1 MKMWTP
7 LLLSCLLYTLG
18 IAAQPRYL
26 IIVPAA
32 LPYPSFQ
39 RVCLDIRGLEKP
51 IRVALTLVHPSGN
64 LSLYR
69 KVVRNNW
76 IFECSKFQ
84 VPQPAG
90 NQEVSTVHLSISNGH
105 YFSANEE
112 KQVLIRR
119 AGTGTFIQTD
129 KSVYKP
135 GQTVKFRIVT
145 LTEDFVPVNSKYPM
159 VELQDPN
166 QNRIGQWLDVRPKQ
180 GIAEFS
186 FQLAAELSLGTYTIN
201 VVNPKVSSTFTV
213 EERVLRKFN
222 VFFEGPTQI
231 YASEKT
237 FPLRV
242 CGRYSYGKAVQ
253 GTMQVTLCQR
263 ARRHPQKASKDVC
276 REYRGPTMSKGC
288 FTPSVSTSVFNLA
301 PSEEEVKLYAEAS
314 LLEMGTGVQIN
325 TSSQILISRTA
336 ARAVFE
342 TPNSYYIPG
351 VPYRGKIKLQDP
363 YGNVL
368 RNRKVYLVIKFMR
381 RRFIKTYITDDSGI
395 ASFNLDTTAWNSS
408 TVSLEGR
415 FTLEDLTHT
424 PRKTDISY
432 TNAYHHLQP
441 FYVTTKS
448 FLDIHPLTATL
459 SCGLRQNVQ
468 VTFMLSR
475 DDLGED
481 TSRIGFAYYVS
492 GKAGIVVRGQ
502 RTVQIGKLNMLKGSF
517 SIPLTFTA
525 DFSPSPS
532 LVVYAVFPNGGV
544 TADSIRFDVAPCFD
558 NQVKVGFSAK
568 EAHPGSTVQLQLQAA
583 PGSLCAVQAVDENM
597 FFVRP
602 EGELTSQ
609 MVYGL
614 FPAAY
619 RHGYPAQVEEHS
631 DNCVQPQSTLSL
643 LRGKPQH
650 SFQPDIFKLFQNMGL
665 KIFSNLV
672 IKKPSQCFHRM
683 NRKPA
688 VGGHSTEDQRITKEQ
703 PQFTTHGRLHHYF
716 PETWIWNLFSVGSN
730 GTRSVLVTAP
740 AAAAEWKVKTF
751 CLTGRGFG
759 LAPTTSFRT
768 VQPFF
773 VDVTLP
779 YSVIRGET
787 IVLKATVFNYLQQC
801 IQIHVAL
808 AKSSDFQV
816 EPCRTCRDRECVCTE
831 ESKTFI
837 WNVTAVQL
845 GTLNITVR
853 TEVLDSTSRCGGR
866 KSLPATMRR
875 RHTLVKH
882 LLVRPEGVLVE
893 KSYSSLLCPR
903 GGNMAEEPVSLH
915 LPDNAVK
922 GSARASI
929 SISGD
934 LMGMALQNLDRL
946 VQMPHG
952 CGEQNMVLFSPIVYV
967 LQYLEETR
975 QLTPEIREKAT
986 GFLRKA
992 YQMQLFYRHRDGS
1005 YSVFGQQDGEGNTWL
1020 TAFVVKSFSQA
1031 RKYIYVDGKN
1041 VQDALH
1047 WLEQNQLHS
1056 GCFATKGSHFHS
1068 SLKGSVDDEISLGAY
1083 VAAALLELG
1092 QPLKDKLMQTTL
1104 RCLQQAV
1111 HNITNIYTEAVLAYA
1126 FALAGDYET
1135 TQELLYKLEEQAI
1148 KSGGQIHWS
1157 PKPSSPASTDFWPG
1171 TQSVDIE
1178 LTASVLL
1185 ACLSKP
1191 RVHAGDMTTAAGIV
1205 AWLTQQQNPYGGFA
1219 STQDTVVALQALAKY
1234 AARTF
1239 STSGQAIVRVKSQR
1253 GFEKTFQVNHQKRLL
1268 MQQTALTEV
1277 PGQFLVQVRGSSCIF
1292 TQTVLRYHEPP
1303 PRAAVTFTL
1312 RVNTELTN
1320 CSQASARVLTIHILA
1335 SYIGSRVTS
1344 NMVILEVSLLSGF
1357 VLAPRSRMLLESRTI
1372 IKKIETKADV
1382 VYIYLEKLNDE
1393 SQTFILQ
1400 LEQVIQMKNVKP
1412 ASIKVYDYY
1421 QPEERA
1427 LADYS
1432 AVCR

>member
-7 LLLSCLLYTLG
+7 FLLSCLLYTLG
-18 IAAQPRYL
+18 IVAQPRYL

-32 LPYPSFQ
+32 LRYPSSQ
-39 RVCLDIRGLEKP
+39 RVCLDLRGVEKP
-51 IRVALTLVHPSGN
+51 IRVALTLVLPSGN

-90 NQEVSTVHLSISNGH
+90 SQEVGTVHLRISNGH

-119 AGTGTFIQTD
+119 ASTGTFIQMD
-129 KSVYKP
+129 KPIYNP
-135 GQTVKFRIVT
+135 GQTVKFRVVT
-145 LTEDFVPVNSKYPM
+145 LTEDFAPVNSKYSV
-159 VELQDPN
+159 VEVQDPN
-166 QNRIGQWLDVRPKQ
+166 HNRIGQWLDVRPKQ
-180 GIAEFS
+180 GIADLS
-186 FQLAAELSLGTYTIN
+186 FQLAAELSLGTYTIS
-201 VVNPKVSSTFTV
+201 VENPKVSSTFKV
-213 EERVLRKFN
+213 EERVLQKFD
-222 VFFEGPTQI
+222 VFFEGPAQI
-231 YASEKT
+231 YASDKT

-242 CGRYSYGKAVQ
+242 CGRYSYGRAVQ
-253 GTMQVTLCQR
+253 GTMRVTLCQK
-263 ARRHPQKASKDVC
+263 ARRRPRNASRDIC
-276 REYRGPTMSKGC
+276 REYSGPTVSKGC

-301 PSEEEVKLYAEAS
+301 PGEENSKLYAEAS

-325 TSSQILISRTA
+325 TSSQILISRIA

-342 TPNSYYIPG
+342 MPNAYYIPG
-351 VPYRGKIKLQDP
+351 VPYRGKIKLQDH
-363 YGNVL
+363 YGNGMK
-368 RNRKVYLVIKFMR
+368 NRKVYLVIKFMR
-381 RRFIKTYITDDSGI
+381 RRFIKTYITDGSGI

-408 TVSLEGR
+408 SVSLEGR

-424 PRKTDISY
+424 PRKTDFSY

-441 FYVTTKS
+441 FHVTTKS
-448 FLDIHPLTATL
+448 FLDIHPLVETL
-459 SCGLRQNVQ
+459 PCGLKQNVQ
-468 VTFMLSR
+468 VTFTLSR

-481 TSRIGFAYYVS
+481 TSRIGFAYYVT

-502 RTVQIGKLNMLKGSF
+502 RTVQVGKLNMLKGSF

-525 DFSPSPS
+525 DFTPSPS
-532 LVVYAVFPNGGV
+532 LVVYTIFPNGGV
-544 TADSIRFDVAPCFD
+544 TADSIRFDVALCFE
-558 NQVKVGFSAK
+558 NQVKVGFPTKA
-568 EAHPGSTVQLQLQAA
+568 AHPGSTVQLRLQAA
-583 PGSLCAVQAVDENM
+583 PGSLCAVQAADENM

-602 EGELTSQ
+602 ESKLTSQ

-619 RHGYPAQVEEHS
+619 KHGYPAQVEEHS
-631 DNCVQPQSTLSL
+631 HHCVQPQSTSSL

-650 SFQPDIFKLFQNMGL
+650 SFQPDIFNLFRNMGL

-672 IKKPSQCFHRM
+672 IKKPSQCFHRVD
-683 NRKPA
+683 RKLTI
-688 VGGHSTEDQRITKEQ
+688 GGPSTEDQRITKEQ
-703 PQFTTHGRLHHYF
+703 PQFTTHERLHHYF

-730 GTRSVLVTAP
+730 GSRSVLVTVP
-740 AAAAEWKVKTF
+740 AAAAEWKVKAF
-751 CLTGRGFG
+751 CLSGRGFG
-759 LAPTTSFRT
+759 LAPTTSLRT

-787 IVLKATVFNYLQQC
+787 FVLQATVFNYLQQC
-801 IQIHVAL
+801 VQIHVAL
-808 AKSSDFQV
+808 AKSSDFQI
-816 EPCRTCRDRECVCTE
+816 EPCRTCRDKECLCAE
-831 ESKTFI
+831 ESKTFM

-853 TEVLDSTSRCGGR
+853 IEVLDTTPRCGGR
-866 KSLPATMRR
+866 KPLPATMRR
-875 RHTLVKH
+875 RHTVVKH

-893 KSYSSLLCPR
+893 KSYSSFLCPR
-903 GGNMAEEPVSLH
+903 GGNMVEEPVSLQ
-915 LPDNAVK
+915 LPDNVVK

-934 LMGMALQNLDRL
+934 LLGTALQNLDHL

-952 CGEQNMVLFSPIVYV
+952 CGEQNMVLFAPIVYV
-967 LQYLEETR
+967 LQYLEKTR
-975 QLTPEIREKAT
+975 QLTPEIKERAT
-986 GFLRKA
+986 GFLRNG
-992 YQMQLFYRHRDGS
+992 YQMQLLYRQRDGS
-1005 YSVFGQQDGEGNTWL
+1005 YNVFGQQDEEGNTWL
-1020 TAFVVKSFSQA
+1020 TAFVVKSFGQA
-1031 RKYIYVDGKN
+1031 RKYIYVDEKN
-1041 VQDALH
+1041 IQDALR
-1047 WLEQNQLHS
+1047 WLEQNQLPS
-1056 GCFATKGSHFHS
+1056 GCFATKGSLFHS

-1083 VAAALLELG
+1083 IAAALLELG
-1092 QPLKDKLMQTTL
+1092 QPLKGKLMQTTL
-1104 RCLQQAV
+1104 HCLQQAV

-1171 TQSVDIE
+1171 TQSVDVE
-1178 LTASVLL
+1178 LTAYVLL
-1185 ACLSKP
+1185 AYLSKP

-1205 AWLTQQQNPYGGFA
+1205 AWLTRQQNAYGGFA

-1239 STSGQAIVRVKSQR
+1239 SPSGQVLVRVKSQR
-1253 GFEKTFQVNHQKRLL
+1253 GFGKAFQVNRQKRLL
-1268 MQQTALTEV
+1268 VQQAALTEV
-1277 PGQFLVQVRGSSCIF
+1277 PGQFLVQVHGSSCIF
-1292 TQTVLRYHEPP
+1292 AQTVLRYHEPP

-1312 RVNTELTN
+1312 RVTTELTN
-1320 CSQASARVLTIHILA
+1320 CSQANARVLTVHILA

-1344 NMVILEVSLLSGF
+1344 NMVMVEVSLLSGF
-1357 VLAPRSRMLLESRTI
+1357 ALAPRSRMLLERRTI
-1372 IKKIETKADV
+1372 IKKIEVKADV

-1393 SQTFILQ
+1393 SQTFTLQ
-1400 LEQVIQMKNVKP
+1400 LEQVIQMKNLKP

-1432 AVCR
+1432 AVCS

>member
-1 MKMWTP
+1 MWTP
-7 LLLSCLLYTLG
+7 FLLSCLLYTLG
-18 IAAQPRYL
+18 IVAQPRYL

-32 LPYPSFQ
+32 LPYPSSQ
-39 RVCLDIRGLEKP
+39 RVCLDLRGVEKP
-51 IRVALTLVHPSGN
+51 IRVALSLVHPSGN

-84 VPQPAG
+84 VQPAG
-90 NQEVSTVHLSISNGH
+90 SQEVGTVHLHISNGH
-105 YFSANEE
+105 YFCANEE
-112 KQVLIRR
+112 KKVLILR
-119 AGTGTFIQTD
+119 AGTGDLSRMD
-129 KSVYKP
+129 KPIYNP

-145 LTEDFVPVNSKYPM
+145 LTEDFAPVNSKYSV
-159 VELQDPN
+159 VEVQDPN

-180 GIAEFS
+180 GIADLS
-186 FQLAAELSLGTYTIN
+186 FQLAAELSLGTYTIS
-201 VVNPKVSSTFTV
+201 VVKPKVSSTFKV
-213 EERVLRKFN
+213 EEHVLQKFD
-222 VFFEGPTQI
+222 VFFEGPAQI
-231 YASEKT
+231 YASDKT
-237 FPLRV
+237 FPLRA

-253 GTMQVTLCQR
+253 GIMWVTLCQK
-263 ARRHPQKASKDVC
+263 ARRHPQNTSKDIC
-276 REYRGPTMSKGC
+276 REYSGPTMSKGC

-301 PSEEEVKLYAEAS
+301 PSEEDSKLYAEAS

-325 TSSQILISRTA
+325 ASSQILISRTA

-342 TPNSYYIPG
+342 TPNAYYIPG
-351 VPYRGKIKLQDP
+351 VPYRGKIKLQDH
-363 YGNVL
+363 YGNGMK
-368 RNRKVYLVIKFMR
+368 NRKVYLVIKFMR
-381 RRFIKTYITDDSGI
+381 RRLIKTYITDGSGI

-408 TVSLEGR
+408 SVSLEGR

-424 PRKTDISY
+424 PRKTDFSY

-441 FYVTTKS
+441 FHVTTKS
-448 FLDIHPLTATL
+448 FLDIHPLTETL
-459 SCGLRQNVQ
+459 PCGLKQNVQ
-468 VTFMLSR
+468 VTFTLSR

-481 TSRIGFAYYVS
+481 TSRIGFAYYVT

-502 RTVQIGKLNMLKGSF
+502 RSVQVGKLNMLKGSF

-525 DFSPSPS
+525 DFTPSPS
-532 LVVYAVFPNGGV
+532 LVVYTIFPSGGV
-544 TADSIRFDVAPCFD
+544 TADSIRFDVALCFE
-558 NQVKVGFSAK
+558 NQVKVEFQAK
-568 EAHPGSTVQLQLQAA
+568 EAHPGSTVQLRLQAA

-602 EGELTSQ
+602 ESELTRQ

-631 DNCVQPQSTLSL
+631 DHCVQPQSTSYL
-643 LRGKPQH
+643 LRGKTQH
-650 SFQPDIFKLFQNMGL
+650 SFQPDIFNLFRNMGL

-672 IKKPSQCFHRM
+672 IKKPSQCFHRVD
-683 NRKPA
+683 RKLTM
-688 VGGHSTEDQRITKEQ
+688 GGPSTEDQRITKEQ
-703 PQFTTHGRLHHYF
+703 PQFTSHGRLHHYF

-730 GTRSVLVTAP
+730 GSRSVPVAAP

-751 CLTGRGFG
+751 CLAGRGFG
-759 LAPTTSFRT
+759 LAPGTSLRT

-773 VDVTLP
+773 MDVTLP

-787 IVLKATVFNYLQQC
+787 FVLKATVFSYLQQC

-816 EPCRTCRDRECVCTE
+816 EPCRTCRDKECLCAE
-831 ESKTFI
+831 ESKTFT

-845 GTLNITVR
+845 GILNITLR
-853 TEVLDSTSRCGGR
+853 IEVLDTTPRCGGR
-866 KSLPATMRR
+866 KPLPATMRR

-903 GGNMAEEPVSLH
+903 GGNMAEEPVSLR
-915 LPDNAVK
+915 LPDNVVK
-922 GSARASI
+922 GSASASI

-934 LMGMALQNLDRL
+934 LMGTALQNLDRL

-952 CGEQNMVLFSPIVYV
+952 CGEQNMVLFAPIVYV
-967 LQYLEETR
+967 LQYLEKTR
-975 QLTPEIREKAT
+975 QLTPEIKERAT
-986 GFLRKA
+986 RFLRNG
-992 YQMQLFYRHRDGS
+992 YQMQLLYRHRDGS
-1005 YSVFGQQDGEGNTWL
+1005 YSVFGQQDVEGNTWL
-1020 TAFVVKSFSQA
+1020 TAFVVKSFGQA
-1031 RKYIYVDGKN
+1031 RKYIYVDDKN

-1047 WLEQNQLHS
+1047 WLEQNQLPS
-1056 GCFATKGSHFHS
+1056 GCFATKGSLLHS
-1068 SLKGSVDDEISLGAY
+1068 SLKGSMDDEISLGAY

-1092 QPLKDKLMQTTL
+1092 QPLKGKLMQTTL

-1178 LTASVLL
+1178 LTAYVLL
-1185 ACLSKP
+1185 AYLSKP

-1205 AWLTQQQNPYGGFA
+1205 AWLTRQQNAYGGFA

-1239 STSGQAIVRVKSQR
+1239 STSGQALVRVKSQR
-1253 GFEKTFQVNHQKRLL
+1253 GFGKAFQVNHQKRLL
-1268 MQQTALTEV
+1268 VQQAALTEV
-1277 PGQFLVQVRGSSCIF
+1277 PGQFLVQVHGSSCVF
-1292 TQTVLRYHEPP
+1292 AQTVLRYHEPP

-1320 CSQASARVLTIHILA
+1320 CSQADARVLTIRILA

-1344 NMVILEVSLLSGF
+1344 NMVIVEVSLLSGF
-1357 VLAPRSRMLLESRTI
+1357 ILAPRSRMLLECRTI
-1372 IKKIETKADV
+1372 VKKIEVKADV

-1400 LEQVIQMKNVKP
+1400 LEQVIQMKNLKP
-1412 ASIKVYDYY
+1412 ASIKIYDYY

-1432 AVCR
+1432 AVCS

>member
-1 MKMWTP
+1 MWTP
-7 LLLSCLLYTLG
+7 FLLSCLLYTLG
-18 IAAQPRYL
+18 IVAEPRYL

-32 LPYPSFQ
+32 LPYPSSQ
-39 RVCLDIRGLEKP
+39 RVCLDLRGVEKP

-90 NQEVSTVHLSISNGH
+90 SQEVGTVHLRISNGH
-105 YFSANEE
+105 YFSVNQE

-119 AGTGTFIQTD
+119 AGTGTFIQMD
-129 KSVYKP
+129 KPIYNP

-145 LTEDFVPVNSKYPM
+145 LTEDFAPVNSKYSV
-159 VELQDPN
+159 VEIQDPN

-180 GIAEFS
+180 GIADLS
-186 FQLAAELSLGTYTIN
+186 FQLAAELSLGTYTIS
-201 VVNPKVSSTFTV
+201 VVNPKVSSTFKV
-213 EERVLRKFN
+213 EERVLQKFD
-222 VFFEGPTQI
+222 VFFEGPAHI
-231 YASEKT
+231 YASDKT

-253 GTMQVTLCQR
+253 GTMRVTLCQR
-263 ARRHPQKASKDVC
+263 ARRRPQNASKDIC
-276 REYRGPTMSKGC
+276 REYSGPTMSKGC
-288 FTPSVSTSVFNLA
+288 FTPSVSTSAFNLA
-301 PSEEEVKLYAEAS
+301 PSEEDGKLYAEAS
-314 LLEMGTGVQIN
+314 LLETRTGVQIN

-342 TPNSYYIPG
+342 TPNAYYIPG
-351 VPYRGKIKLQDP
+351 VPYRGKIKLQDH
-363 YGNVL
+363 YGNGMK
-368 RNRKVYLVIKFMR
+368 NRKVYLVIKFMR
-381 RRFIKTYITDDSGI
+381 RRFIKTYITDGSGI

-408 TVSLEGR
+408 SVSLE
-415 FTLEDLTHT
+415 
-424 PRKTDISY
+424 
-432 TNAYHHLQP
+432 
-441 FYVTTKS
+441 VT
-448 FLDIHPLTATL
+448 
-459 SCGLRQNVQ
+459 
-468 VTFMLSR
+468 
-475 DDLGED
+475 
-481 TSRIGFAYYVS
+481 
-492 GKAGIVVRGQ
+492 GKAGILVRGQ
-502 RTVQIGKLNMLKGSF
+502 RRVQVGKLNSKSAAAGRQAAFAPVLKGSF

-525 DFSPSPS
+525 DFTPSPS
-532 LVVYAVFPNGGV
+532 LVVYAIFPNGGV
-544 TADSIRFDVAPCFD
+544 TADSIRFDVALCFE
-558 NQVKVGFSAK
+558 NQVKVGFPAK
-568 EAHPGSTVQLQLQAA
+568 EAHPGSTVQLRLQAA

-602 EGELTSQ
+602 ASELTSQ

-619 RHGYPAQVEEHS
+619 RHGYPAQVEEHP
-631 DNCVQPQSTLSL
+631 DRCVQPQSTSPL
-643 LRGKPQH
+643 LRGKPPH
-650 SFQPDIFKLFQNMGL
+650 SFQPDIFNLFRNMGL

-672 IKKPSQCFHRM
+672 IKKPSQCFHWAD
-683 NRKPA
+683 RKPTM
-688 VGGHSTEDQRITKEQ
+688 GGPSTEDHRITKEQ
-703 PQFTTHGRLHHYF
+703 PQFTTQGRRHQYF
-716 PETWIWNLFSVGSN
+716 PETWIWNLFSVGSD
-730 GTRSVLVTAP
+730 GSRSVPVTAP
-740 AAAAEWKVKTF
+740 AVAAEWKVTMF
-751 CLTGRGFG
+751 CLAGKGFG
-759 LAPTTSFRT
+759 LAPTTSLRT
-768 VQPFF
+768 VQPFY

-779 YSVIRGET
+779 YSVIQGET
-787 IVLKATVFNYLQQC
+787 FVLKATVFNYLQQC
-801 IQIHVAL
+801 VQIHMVL

-816 EPCRTCRDRECVCTE
+816 EPCRTCRDKECLCAE
-831 ESKTFI
+831 ESKTFT

-853 TEVLDSTSRCGGR
+853 IEVLDTTTRCGGR
-866 KSLPATMRR
+866 KPLPATMRR
-875 RHTLVKH
+875 RHTLVRR

-893 KSYSSLLCPR
+893 KSYGSLLCLR

-915 LPDNAVK
+915 LPDSVVK

-934 LMGMALQNLDRL
+934 LMAMALQNLDRL

-952 CGEQNMVLFSPIVYV
+952 CGEQNMVMFAPIVYV
-967 LQYLEETR
+967 LQYLEKTR
-975 QLTPEIREKAT
+975 QLTPEIKERAA
-986 GFLRKA
+986 GFLRNG
-992 YQMQLFYRHRDGS
+992 YQTQLLYRHRDGS

-1020 TAFVVKSFSQA
+1020 TAFVVKSFGQA
-1031 RKYIYVDGKN
+1031 RKYIYIDDKN
-1041 VQDALH
+1041 IQDALR
-1047 WLEQNQLHS
+1047 WLEQNQLPS
-1056 GCFATKGSHFHS
+1056 GCFATKGSLFHS

-1092 QPLKDKLMQTTL
+1092 QPLKGKLMQTTL

-1111 HNITNIYTEAVLAYA
+1111 HNITNTYTEAVLAYA

-1178 LTASVLL
+1178 LTAYVLL
-1185 ACLSKP
+1185 AYLSKL

-1205 AWLTQQQNPYGGFA
+1205 AWLTRQQNAYGGFA

-1239 STSGQAIVRVKSQR
+1239 STSGQALVRVKSQR
-1253 GFEKTFQVNHQKRLL
+1253 GFGKAFQVNRQKRLL
-1268 MQQTALTEV
+1268 VQQAALTEV
-1277 PGQFLVQVRGSSCIF
+1277 PGQFLLQVHGSSCVF
-1292 TQTVLRYHEPP
+1292 AQTVLRYHEPP

-1320 CSQASARVLTIHILA
+1320 CSQANARVLTIRILA

-1344 NMVILEVSLLSGF
+1344 NMVIVEVSLLSGF
-1357 VLAPRSRMLLESRTI
+1357 ILTPRSRMLLEHGTI
-1372 IKKIETKADV
+1372 VKKTEVKADV

-1400 LEQVIQMKNVKP
+1400 LEQVIQMKNLKP

-1432 AVCR
+1432 AVCS

>member
-7 LLLSCLLYTLG
+7 CLLICLLYTLG
-18 IAAQPRYL
+18 IVAQPRYL
-26 IIVPAA
+26 VIIPAA
-32 LPYPSFQ
+32 LPYPSSQ
-39 RVCLDIRGLEKP
+39 RVCLDLRGVEKP

-84 VPQPAG
+84 VPRPAG
-90 NQEVSTVHLSISNGH
+90 SQEVGTVHLRISNGH

-119 AGTGTFIQTD
+119 AGTGTFIQMD
-129 KSVYKP
+129 KPIYHP

-145 LTEDFVPVNSKYPM
+145 LTEDFVPVNGKYSV
-159 VELQDPN
+159 VEVQDPN
-166 QNRIGQWLDVRPKQ
+166 QNRIGQWLDVKPKQ
-180 GIAEFS
+180 GIADLS
-186 FQLAAELSLGTYTIN
+186 FQLATKLSLGTYTIS
-201 VVNPKVSSTFTV
+201 VASPKASSTFKV
-213 EERVLRKFN
+213 EERVLQKFD
-222 VFFEGPTQI
+222 VFFEGPAQI
-231 YASEKT
+231 YASDKT

-253 GTMQVTLCQR
+253 GIMRVTLCQK
-263 ARRHPQKASKDVC
+263 ARKRPQNANKDIC
-276 REYRGPTMSKGC
+276 REYSGPTVSKGC
-288 FTPSVSTSVFNLA
+288 FTPSVSTSAFNLA
-301 PSEEEVKLYAEAS
+301 PSEEDSKLYAEAS

-342 TPNSYYIPG
+342 TPNPYYIPG
-351 VPYRGKIKLQDP
+351 VPYRGKIRLQDH
-363 YGNVL
+363 YGNGMK
-368 RNRKVYLVIKFMR
+368 NRKVYLVIKFMR
-381 RRFIKTYITDDSGI
+381 RRFIKTYITDGSGI

-408 TVSLEGR
+408 SVSLEGR
-415 FTLEDLTHT
+415 FTLEDFMHT
-424 PRKTDISY
+424 SWKTDFSY

-441 FYVTTKS
+441 FHVTTKS
-448 FLDIHPLTATL
+448 FLDIHPLTGTL
-459 SCGLRQNVQ
+459 PCGLKQNVQ
-468 VTFMLSR
+468 VTFTLSR

-481 TSRIGFAYYVS
+481 ISRIGFAYYVT

-502 RTVQIGKLNMLKGSF
+502 RTVQVGKLNMLKGSF

-525 DFSPSPS
+525 DFTPSPS
-532 LVVYAVFPNGGV
+532 LVVYAIFPNGGV
-544 TADSIRFDVAPCFD
+544 TADSIRFDVALCFK
-558 NQVKVGFSAK
+558 NQVKVGFPAK
-568 EAHPGSTVQLQLQAA
+568 EANLGSTVQLRLQAA
-583 PGSLCAVQAVDENM
+583 PGSLCAVQAVDGNM
-597 FFVRP
+597 FLVRP
-602 EGELTSQ
+602 ESELTSQ

-619 RHGYPAQVEEHS
+619 RHGYPAQVEERS
-631 DNCVQPQSTLSL
+631 DHCIQPQSTSPL

-650 SFQPDIFKLFQNMGL
+650 SFQPDIFNLFQNMGL

-672 IKKPSQCFHRM
+672 IKKPSHCFHRTD
-683 NRKPA
+683 RKLTM
-688 VGGHSTEDQRITKEQ
+688 GGPSTEDQKIPKEQ
-703 PQFTTHGRLHHYF
+703 PQFTTHGRLRHYF

-730 GTRSVLVTAP
+730 GSRSVPIAAP
-740 AAAAEWKVKTF
+740 AAATDWKVKTF
-751 CLTGRGFG
+751 CLAGRGFG
-759 LAPTTSFRT
+759 LAPTTSLRT

-787 IVLKATVFNYLQQC
+787 FVLKATVFNYLQQC

-816 EPCRTCRDRECVCTE
+816 ELCRTCRDKECLCAE
-831 ESKTFI
+831 ESKTFM
-837 WNVTAVQL
+837 WNVTAVQP
-845 GTLNITVR
+845 GTINITLR
-853 TEVLDSTSRCGGR
+853 IEVLDTTPRCGGR
-866 KSLPATMRR
+866 KPLPATMRR
-875 RHTLVKH
+875 RFMLVKH
-882 LLVRPEGVLVE
+882 FLVQPEGVLVE
-893 KSYSSLLCPR
+893 KSYSSFLCPR
-903 GGNMAEEPVSLH
+903 GGNMVEEPVSLR
-915 LPDNAVK
+915 LPDKVVK

-934 LMGMALQNLDRL
+934 LMGMALQNLDNL

-952 CGEQNMVLFSPIVYV
+952 CGEQNMVLFAPIVYV
-967 LQYLEETR
+967 LQYLEKTR
-975 QLTPEIREKAT
+975 QLTPEIKEKAT
-986 GFLRKA
+986 GFLRNG
-992 YQMQLFYRHRDGS
+992 YQMQLLYRHRDGS

-1020 TAFVVKSFSQA
+1020 TAFVVKSFGQA
-1031 RKYIYVDGKN
+1031 RKYIYVDDKN
-1041 VQDALH
+1041 VQDALR
-1047 WLEQNQLHS
+1047 WLEQNQLPS
-1056 GCFATKGSHFHS
+1056 GCFATKGSLFHS
-1068 SLKGSVDDEISLGAY
+1068 SLKGGVDDEISLGAY

-1092 QPLKDKLMQTTL
+1092 QPLKGKLMQTTL

-1148 KSGGQIHWS
+1148 KSGGHIHWS
-1157 PKPSSPASTDFWPG
+1157 PKPSSLASTDFWPD

-1178 LTASVLL
+1178 LTAYVLL
-1185 ACLSKP
+1185 AYLSKP
-1191 RVHAGDMTTAAGIV
+1191 RVHAGDMTAAAGIV
-1205 AWLTQQQNPYGGFA
+1205 AWLTQQQNAYGGFA

-1239 STSGQAIVRVKSQR
+1239 STSGQALVRVKSQR
-1253 GFEKTFQVNHQKRLL
+1253 AFAKTFQVTQQKRLL
-1268 MQQTALTEV
+1268 VQQAALTEV
-1277 PGQFLVQVRGSSCIF
+1277 PGQFLVQVHGSSCVF

-1303 PRAAVTFTL
+1303 TRAAVTFTL

-1320 CSQASARVLTIHILA
+1320 CSHANARAVTVRILA

-1344 NMVILEVSLLSGF
+1344 NMVIMEVSLMSGF
-1357 VLAPRSRMLLESRTI
+1357 ILAPRSRMLLERKSI
-1372 IKKIETKADV
+1372 VKKIEVKANV

-1400 LEQVIQMKNVKP
+1400 LEQVIQMKNLKP
-1412 ASIKVYDYY
+1412 AIIKVYDYY

-1432 AVCR
+1432 AVCS